1 MILITR
7 PKDEAKTL
15 KKELGKIQIESTIDS
30 LTSFAFV
37 KREIPYHQ
45 NISYLIS
52 SSQTVK
58 FISKSKKKYQTI
70 LSKGNFFVIGKKV
83 AADLRKLGTA
93 KIKKITDDSEKML
106 TYLKNQKTLKNNP
119 ITLIYLSGSITNKDF
134 LKLIKKNN
142 DLRISRVVVYKTLKK
157 SKLNQKTIK
166 LINQSKISLIP
177 LYSLQTAQNLIRL
190 LKKYKIKAKIVREIK
205 VACLSARIAHYIKN
219 NSQFKKILVSKRPNQ
234 NSMISLIKSNSI

>member
-1 MILITR
+1 M
-7 PKDEAKTL
+7 
-15 KKELGKIQIESTIDS
+15 
-30 LTSFAFV
+30 
-37 KREIPYHQ
+37 
-45 NISYLIS
+45 IS
-52 SSQTVK
+52 SAQTVK

-106 TYLKNQKTLKNNP
+106 TYLKNQKSSNNNP
-119 ITLIYLSGSITNKDF
+119 ITLIYLSGSVTNKDF
-134 LKLIKKNN
+134 LKLVKKDH
-142 DLRISRVVVYKTLKK
+142 DLRISRVVVYKTLQKPN
-157 SKLNQKTIK
+157 LNLKTIK

-177 LYSLQTAQNLIRL
+177 LYSLHTAQNLMRL
-190 LKKYKIKAKIVREIK
+190 LKKYKIKAKNVREIK

>member
-7 PKDEAKTL
+7 PKDEAKIL
-15 KKELGKIQIESTIDS
+15 KKELSKIQIESTIDS
-30 LTSFAFV
+30 LTSFAFI

-119 ITLIYLSGSITNKDF
+119 VTLIYLSGSVTNKDF

-190 LKKYKIKAKIVREIK
+190 LKK
-205 VACLSARIAHYIKN
+205 
-219 NSQFKKILVSKRPNQ
+219 
-234 NSMISLIKSNSI
+234 

>member
-7 PKDEAKTL
+7 PKDEAKIL
-15 KKELGKIQIESTIDS
+15 KKELSKIQIESAIDS
-30 LTSFAFV
+30 LTSFAFI
-37 KREIPYHQ
+37 KKEIPYYQ

-52 SSQTVK
+52 SAQTVK

-106 TYLKNQKTLKNNP
+106 TYLKNQKTLKNNSIP
-119 ITLIYLSGSITNKDF
+119 LIYLFGSVTNKDF

-142 DLRISRVVVYKTLKK
+142 DLRISRVVIYKTLQK
-157 SKLNQKTIK
+157 SNLNLKTIR
-166 LINQSKISLIP
+166 LINQRKISLIP
-177 LYSLQTAQNLIRL
+177 LYSLHTAQNLMRL
-190 LKKYKIKAKIVREIK
+190 IKKHRIKARIVGEIK
-205 VACLSARIAHYIKN
+205 VACLSARIAQYIKN
-219 NSQFKKILVSKRPNQ
+219 NSQFTKILVSKRPNQ
-234 NSMISLIKSNSI
+234 NSMISLIKSNSV